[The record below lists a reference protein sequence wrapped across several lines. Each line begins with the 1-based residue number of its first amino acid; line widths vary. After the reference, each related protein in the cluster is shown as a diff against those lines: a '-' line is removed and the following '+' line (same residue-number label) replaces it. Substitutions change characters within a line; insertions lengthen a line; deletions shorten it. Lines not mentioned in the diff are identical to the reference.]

1 MKVLFADDKNTWHIL
16 IDKVLKPRE
25 IEVVHS
31 KSLKETLNKVFSD
44 DPDVVL
50 IDVSLENGKA
60 YNIIPEILKN
70 GFPVVLIG
78 LKSEGLDEGKAKE
91 LGVEFVMRKPF
102 TIDDLIKTLNEAKLR
117 KKPGEREAKAILP
130 GGKTTEELPVL
141 EEVPSKPTPEKELE
155 IQPIEIEPAPSISE
169 EAIEPIE
176 IESAPSTAE
185 EKEESLEAKI
195 PTEKVNAEI
204 RKILKEE
211 VEKVVREIAWEIIPE
226 IAEKVIREE
235 IEKLIKSRSA

>member
-78 LKSEGLDEGKAKE
+78 LKSEGLDEGKARE

-102 TIDDLIKTLNEAKLR
+102 TIDDLIKTLNEAKLK
-117 KKPGEREAKAILP
+117 KKPSERKVKTILP
-130 GGKTTEELPVL
+130 SGKTIEELPVV
-141 EEVPSKPTPEKELE
+141 EEIPSEPAPEKELE
-155 IQPIEIEPAPSISE
+155 IQPIEIEPTPSTSK
-169 EAIEPIE
+169 EAEPIE
-176 IESAPSTAE
+176 IESVPSTAE

-195 PTEKVNAEI
+195 PMEKVNAEVK
-204 RKILKEE
+204 KILKEE